1 MSKIT
6 RLERN
11 RYSILTKDMDH
22 CYICGAYRT
31 SVHEVFFGKN
41 RINSMKY
48 GCCVPLCLE
57 HHTGHNGVHHNI
69 ELDTELK
76 QKCQKKFIEVYPEED
91 FISIFYKNY
100 L

>member
-11 RYSILTKDMDH
+11 RYSILTNDLNH
-22 CYICGAYRT
+22 CYVCGKLKNAM
-31 SVHEVFFGKN
+31 HEIYYGRN

-57 HHTGHNGVHHNI
+57 HHTGHSGVHNNI
-69 ELDTELK
+69 DLDNKLK
-76 QKCQKKFIEVYPEED
+76 QECQKKFIEVYPD
-91 FISIFYKNY
+91 INFFSIFYKNY